1 MRSLDRKLLR
11 DLVHLRGQVAAIALV
26 VACGVA
32 TVVTTR
38 TAYESLVGARADY
51 YTRYRF
57 AEVFAQLERAP
68 DALRARIAEIPGVAA
83 VETRVVA
90 DVTLDVPGLDEPAT
104 GRLVSLPDTGEPR
117 LNAVHLRSG
126 RPLDPARRN
135 EVLVSEAFAQAN
147 HLNVDDTLGAVLN
160 GRWERLR
167 IAGIALS
174 PEYIY
179 EIRPADLFPDPRRFG
194 VLWMSRAAL
203 GPAFDLDGA
212 FNDVSLT
219 LVPGASEAE
228 VIARLDR
235 LLERHGG
242 LGAYGRSEQVSARF
256 IADEIAQNRV
266 TGTVLPAIF
275 LGVAAFLLH
284 VVLSRLVSTQREQIA
299 VLKAFG
305 YPKRSVAIH
314 YLLLAL
320 AAVAIGALLGIGFG
334 FWLGSLVNG
343 VYREIYRFPRFPY
356 EPGAGAVT
364 IAVGVSVLAAAIGAL
379 SAVLRVL
386 GLPPA
391 EAMRPEPPARFRAG
405 WLERAGLLQRLAT
418 PGRMI
423 ARNLSRRPVRAG
435 LSVLGLSLAIAILIL
450 ARFFSD
456 AVQTLSDVQF
466 RSAQREDVA
475 VAFHEPLS
483 AHAGRELAALPGV
496 LAVETYRAVPARI
509 RFEHRSRRV
518 VVMGLPAAPSLRR
531 VVGRDGR
538 PVSLR
543 PGGAVITSHLAR
555 LLHVAPGDVVT
566 LDVLEGRRPTL
577 AVRVDGLADELLGL
591 NVTLE
596 DRALARLLEEQGSV
610 SGAFLR
616 VDAAAS
622 DDFYRRLER
631 MPAVAGVGNRLA
643 ALASFEETL
652 ARNLGVMNAILLVFS
667 CVMAAA
673 MVYNSARIALSER
686 SRELASLRVLGFSQH
701 EVTQMLLGEQALLL
715 VLAHPL
721 GFWIGHWLATL
732 LAEAYAWELFRM
744 PLVVTSRTYA
754 YASLVAV
761 LAALGSGTLVRRR
774 LRKLDLVMA
783 LKSRD

>member
-1 MRSLDRKLLR
+1 MRALDRKLVR
-11 DLVHLRGQVAAIALV
+11 DLGHLRGQVAAIALV

-51 YTRYRF
+51 YARYRF

-68 DALRARIAEIPGVAA
+68 EALRDRIAEIPGVAA
-83 VETRVVA
+83 VETRIVA
-90 DVTLDVPGLDEPAT
+90 DVTLDVPGLTEPAA
-104 GRLVSLPDTGEPR
+104 GRLVSLPDGAEPQ
-117 LNAVHLRSG
+117 LNAVHLRGG
-126 RPLDPARRN
+126 RPLDPERRD

-147 HLNVDDTLGAVLN
+147 HLRVGDTLGAILN

-212 FNDVSLT
+212 FNDVSLA
-219 LVPGASEAE
+219 LVPGANEEE

-242 LGAYGRSEQVSARF
+242 LGAYGRNDQLSARF
-256 IADEIAQNRV
+256 IADEIAQNRI

-284 VVLSRLVSTQREQIA
+284 IVLSRLVSTQREQIA

-305 YPKRSVAIH
+305 YPTRTVALH

-320 AAVAIGALLGIGFG
+320 TAVAIGALLGVALGL
-334 FWLGSLVNG
+334 WLGAVVNG
-343 VYREIYRFPRFPY
+343 VYREFYRFPRFPY
-356 EPGAGAVT
+356 EPGAGAVAL
-364 IAVGVSVLAAAIGAL
+364 AVGVSALAAAVGAL

-386 GLPPA
+386 ALPPA

-405 WLERAGLLQRLAT
+405 WLERAGLLRRLAT

-435 LSVLGLSLAIAILIL
+435 LSVLGLSLAVAILIL

-456 AVQTLSDVQF
+456 AIQTLSDVQF

-483 AHAGRELAALPGV
+483 ARAAFELAALPGV
-496 LAVETYRAVPARI
+496 LAAETYRAVAARI

-518 VVMGLPAAPSLRR
+518 AVMGLPAAPSLRR
-531 VVGRDGR
+531 IVGRDGR
-538 PVSLR
+538 PVPLAAD
-543 PGGAVITSHLAR
+543 GAVLTSHLAH

-566 LDVLEGRRPTL
+566 LEVLEGRRPAL
-577 AVRVDGLADELLGL
+577 AVRVAALADELLGL
-591 NVTLE
+591 NVYLE
-596 DRALARLLEEQGSV
+596 AGVLARLLEEEGSV

-616 VDAAAS
+616 VDAAAA
-622 DDFYRRLER
+622 DDLYRRLKR

-643 ALASFEETL
+643 ALASFEDTL
-652 ARNLGVMNAILLVFS
+652 ARNLGVMNGILVVFS
-667 CVMAAA
+667 CVIAAA

-686 SRELASLRVLGFSQH
+686 SRELASLRVLGFSQR

-715 VLAHPL
+715 ALALPL
-721 GFWIGHWLATL
+721 GFWIGHGLAKR

-744 PLVVTSRTYA
+744 PLVVTPRTYA
-754 YASLVAV
+754 YASLVAA
-761 LAALGSGTLVRRR
+761 LAALGSGALVRRR
-774 LRKLDLVMA
+774 LRSLDLVSS